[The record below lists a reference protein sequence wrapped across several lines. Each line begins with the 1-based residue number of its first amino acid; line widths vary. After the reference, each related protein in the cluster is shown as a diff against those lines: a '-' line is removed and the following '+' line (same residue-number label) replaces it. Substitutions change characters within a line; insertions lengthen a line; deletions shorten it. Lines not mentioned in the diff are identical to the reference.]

1 MLVTI
6 CQILLLG
13 GSVELL
19 LVKEDGDAV
28 DETLLGEGEVG
39 IEADTWDELAGIEEA
54 IDGED
59 ERSLVGDDD
68 KNDGVDVISMVG
80 IMEISSITFQS
91 WFVWSFTS

>member
-39 IEADTWDELAGIEEA
+39 IEADT
-54 IDGED
+54 
-59 ERSLVGDDD
+59 
-68 KNDGVDVISMVG
+68 
-80 IMEISSITFQS
+80 
-91 WFVWSFTS
+91 